1 MKLSLRSKIFTTRS
15 RNTYRERAMQYQDR
29 IRIAASVVTDF
40 LRQYQRPS
48 HLDNDAALREI
59 STIAEEVNAL
69 ASTSL
74 SPEDFKARII
84 EACRQLRKTYMQ
96 RTWPTPAHFI
106 KAMELVAIKANR
118 TVTRDDPVTS
128 LPTSSQL
135 VAKRIIDGEPVGDSW
150 LYGKM
155 ALQLL
160 SEGLVSQ
167 ADIDR
172 YRDGLRK
179 SAEEVYSQGQVAE
192 MFERLEN
199 RHADA
204 IAVAAGKY

>member
-1 MKLSLRSKIFTTRS
+1 MH
-15 RNTYRERAMQYQDR
+15 YQDR
-29 IRIAASVVTDF
+29 IRIAASIVTDF

-59 STIAEEVNAL
+59 SAIAEEVNAL

-74 SPEDFKARII
+74 SQEEFKGRII
-84 EACRQLRKTYMQ
+84 EACRHIRQTYTQ
-96 RTWPTPAHFI
+96 RAWPMPAHFI
-106 KAMELVAIKANR
+106 KAMEAVTAKASKNAVPD
-118 TVTRDDPVTS
+118 TGVTS
-128 LPTSSQL
+128 FATATQL
-135 VAKRIIDGEPVGDSW
+135 AARRIVEGEPVGDSW

-172 YRDGLRK
+172 YREGMRQSFEK
-179 SAEEVYSQGQVAE
+179 VYSVDQVSE
-192 MFERLEN
+192 MVSRLER
-199 RHADA
+199 RHEDA
-204 IAVAAGKY
+204 IAVASGRC

>member
-1 MKLSLRSKIFTTRS
+1 MKPSLRSKIFTTRS
-15 RNTYRERAMQYQDR
+15 RNIYRERTMHYQDR
-29 IRIAASVVTDF
+29 IRTAASIVTDF

-59 STIAEEVNAL
+59 SAIAEEVNAL
-69 ASTSL
+69 ALTSL
-74 SPEDFKARII
+74 SPEEFKARII
-84 EACRQLRKTYMQ
+84 EACRHIRQTYTQ
-96 RTWPTPAHFI
+96 RAWPMPAHFI
-106 KAMELVAIKANR
+106 KAMEAVTAKASKNA
-118 TVTRDDPVTS
+118 VPDANVTS
-128 LPTSSQL
+128 FGSAIQIA
-135 VAKRIIDGEPVGDSW
+135 AKRIVEGEPVGESW

-172 YRDGLRK
+172 YRKGLRQ
-179 SAEEVYSQGQVAE
+179 SAEKVYSADQVAN
-192 MFERLEN
+192 MVARLER
-199 RHADA
+199 RHSDA